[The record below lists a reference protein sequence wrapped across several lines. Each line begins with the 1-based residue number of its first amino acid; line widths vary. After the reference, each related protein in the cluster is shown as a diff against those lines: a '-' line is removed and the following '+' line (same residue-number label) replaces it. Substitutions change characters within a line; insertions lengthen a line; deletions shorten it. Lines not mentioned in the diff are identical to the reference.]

1 MKQLIKFFL
10 FLFVSIFLFSAC
22 IVEPT
27 EEYDDTSNTSSS
39 SSSTSSTTS
48 SSSSS
53 STSSSD
59 SGDADSSTNT
69 DSSDSTVT
77 TSASGLENSGDCTIY
92 INLSSLQVSEDNSNW
107 YEISS
112 DEVLLC
118 SSTVEV
124 SLANSEVIK
133 IDLTAVEQST
143 SVALTGSLT
152 SGGVKIQTSTDYETG
167 LYLDNVSITS
177 SNYPCIDLTKGGA
190 VSVFLT
196 GTNTL
201 VDGRKY
207 GYGYGSDYESTSVNY
222 VEKGSD
228 SKGSLYCKGGLR
240 ISETSEGGSLS
251 VTQAYKNCIA
261 SKDGIL
267 EIAGGTITLKNYNS
281 SSDTGKNGLFGGQGI
296 IVSGGSIKFDGKG
309 IISSS
314 DLRKANAFKTDDED
328 YPSSYVKITGGTTN
342 VTTYNGKGINAP
354 SIVISGGNNTFT
366 VTGTTSYSESSKS
379 GSWYDADGVKETGT
393 VSYSPEGI
401 EAASSITISGG
412 KTIISAPDDGVN
424 ASNTGASLTI
434 SGGFLYVS
442 SKGDGLDCNGNIK
455 ISGGLTVVSQTGDGN
470 SPIDCGDNS
479 YSFTVTGGTVFA
491 MGGSGMF
498 SESIPSS
505 TSNAMIYSTSLNGS
519 TSLSVNDSDGH
530 NLIAVENPLSYGA
543 AIFISSQLSSGSTY
557 YFVRGASLSG
567 NEYVDG
573 SGVYYPA
580 SSASG
585 GSSSSVTAGT
595 STSASSTASG
605 PSSRGGPNRW

>member
-1 MKQLIKFFL
+1 MKQPIKFFL

-48 SSSSS
+48 TSSSS
-53 STSSSD
+53 STSSSN
-59 SGDADSSTNT
+59 SGDADSST
-69 DSSDSTVT
+69 VA
-77 TSASGLENSGDCTIY
+77 TSASGLENSGDCSIY

-133 IDLTAVEQST
+133 IDLTEVGQSP
-143 SVALTGSLT
+143 SVTLTGSLT

-190 VSVFLT
+190 VSVYLT

-267 EIAGGTITLKNYNS
+267 EIVGGTITLKNYNS

-309 IISSS
+309 IISTS
-314 DLRKANAFKTDDED
+314 DVRKANAFKTDDED

-342 VTTYNGKGINAP
+342 VTSYNGKGINAP

-379 GSWYDADGVKETGT
+379 GSWYDADGVKESGT

-412 KTIISAPDDGVN
+412 KTIISAVDDGVN
-424 ASNTGASLTI
+424 ASNTGATLTI

-442 SKGDGLDCNGNIK
+442 AKGDGLDCNGNIK
-455 ISGGLTVVSQTGDGN
+455 ISDGLTVVSQTGNGN

-505 TSNAMIYSTSLNGS
+505 TSNAMIYSTSLSGS
-519 TSLSVNDSDGH
+519 SSLAVNDSDGN

-567 NEYVDG
+567 SEYVDG

-605 PSSRGGPNRW
+605 PSSRGGPNRR

>member
-1 MKQLIKFFL
+1 MKQPIKFFL

-22 IVEPT
+22 IVEPS

-39 SSSTSSTTS
+39 ST
-48 SSSSS
+48 SSS

-59 SGDADSSTNT
+59 SDDADSSTST

-133 IDLTAVEQST
+133 IDLTAVEQSI

-412 KTIISAPDDGVN
+412 KTLISAPDDGVN

-455 ISGGLTVVSQTGDGN
+455 ISGGLTVVSQTGNGN

-505 TSNAMIYSTSLNGS
+505 TSNAMIYSTSLSGS
-519 TSLSVNDSDGH
+519 ASLSVNDSDGN

-567 NEYVDG
+567 SEYVDG